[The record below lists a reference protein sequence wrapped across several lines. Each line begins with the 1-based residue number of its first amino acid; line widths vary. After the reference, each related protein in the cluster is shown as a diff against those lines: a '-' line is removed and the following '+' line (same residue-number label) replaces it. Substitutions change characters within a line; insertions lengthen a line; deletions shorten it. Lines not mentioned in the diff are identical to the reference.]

1 MSDVLKYPVAE
12 IFTSPQGE
20 GTYTGTLMTFVRLAG
35 CNVGKPYTVEA
46 KNALN
51 LQVYQERCT
60 VWNGESFPCD
70 TNYRKTELLSVTDIL
85 ERLEAPRMILTGGE
99 PLMHNVA
106 PLIEAAWR
114 AGKYVHIETSG
125 TKPLPR
131 LNAPFGPMWVAV
143 SPKAGFRSDVID
155 QANELRFLVGP
166 EFNEELF
173 VAQFGFHFL
182 GGEEYS
188 CTTVENVFI
197 SPIND
202 EHTFNEDNKQKCLA
216 LQRKYPHLRIST
228 QTHKILGVR

>member
-1 MSDVLKYPVAE
+1 MITYPVAE

-35 CNVGKPYTVEA
+35 CNVGKPYTIEA

-60 VWNGESFPCD
+60 VWDGQSFPCD
-70 TNYRKTELLSVTDIL
+70 TNYRKTEALSVTEIL

-106 PLIEAAWR
+106 PLIQAAWR
-114 AGKYVHIETSG
+114 IGKYVHIETSG
-125 TKPLPR
+125 TKMLPSIKS
-131 LNAPFGPMWVAV
+131 LFGPLWLAV
-143 SPKAGFRSDVID
+143 SPKQGFISEVID

-166 EFNEELF
+166 DFNEELF
-173 VAQFGFHFL
+173 VAQFGSYFL
-182 GGEEYS
+182 DTEINGR
-188 CTTVENVFI
+188 TVENVFI

-202 EHTFNEDNKQKCLA
+202 EHTLNEANKQKCLA